1 MRILAVDDEP
11 LLLEVVQTSLRQLGY
26 VDVTLAHSGAEALAA
41 MDSADPPFDCF
52 VFDIQMPEMDGIA
65 LVAATREKAAYRRTP
80 ILMLTRVSER
90 ESIDAA
96 FAAGATDYINKPLDR
111 IDMKA
116 RMGMVERLV
125 AERQRVKA
133 ANAVAQGAEQHQPP
147 AFEIPL
153 FLEGIGGL
161 VEYLALENYVLT
173 LGRKQIFSTAALG
186 FHIENA
192 AAIYRRAQGPQFEY
206 MLGDVATVIFEV
218 MKAHNL
224 MFAHAGGGDFI
235 CLLPRVSEV
244 DHEEIEDE
252 ARLAL
257 ADFTG
262 LYEADGLPM
271 PRLRVGTPVRSN
283 IFSLT
288 RADQLL
294 TRAIALA
301 QKAGDTLPE
310 PAWKRAL
317 P

>member
-11 LLLEVVQTSLRQLGY
+11 LLLEVVQKSLRQLGY
-26 VDVTLAHSGAEALAA
+26 NDVTVAQSGAQALAA
-41 MDSADPPFDCF
+41 MDAADPPFDCF
-52 VFDIQMPEMDGIA
+52 IFDIQMPEMDGIA
-65 LVAATREKAAYRRTP
+65 LVTATREKAAYLRTP

-111 IDMKA
+111 IDLKA

-125 AERQRVKA
+125 AERNRAQ
-133 ANAVAQGAEQHQPP
+133 AVATTAQSAGQHRPA
-147 AFEIPL
+147 AFETPL
-153 FLEGIGGL
+153 FLEGIGGMI
-161 VEYLALENYVLT
+161 EYLALENYVLT

-186 FHIENA
+186 FHVENA

-235 CLLPRVSEV
+235 CLLPRVSEI
-244 DHEEIEDE
+244 DPETIEDE

-257 ADFTG
+257 SDFTG

-271 PRLRVGTPVRSN
+271 PRLRVGTPIRSN
-283 IFSLT
+283 VFSLT

-301 QKAGDTLPE
+301 QKAGEAMPE
-310 PAWKRAL
+310 PAWRRAL

>member
-11 LLLEVVQTSLRQLGY
+11 LLLEVVQTALRQLGHD
-26 VDVTLAHSGAEALAA
+26 DVTVAQSGAEALAA

-52 VFDIQMPEMDGIA
+52 VFDIQMPEMDGIT
-65 LVAATREKAAYRRTP
+65 LVAATRERAAYRRTP

-111 IDMKA
+111 IDLKA

-125 AERQRVKA
+125 AERNRASAVT
-133 ANAVAQGAEQHQPP
+133 AVAHAAGQHQPP
-147 AFEIPL
+147 AFETPL
-153 FLEGIGGL
+153 FLEGIGGMI
-161 VEYLALENYVLT
+161 EYLALENYVLT
-173 LGRKQIFSTAALG
+173 LGRKQMFSTAALG

-235 CLLPRVSEV
+235 CLLPRVAEI
-244 DHEEIEDE
+244 DPGAIEDE
-252 ARLAL
+252 ARIAL
-257 ADFTG
+257 ADFSG

-271 PRLRVGTPVRSN
+271 PRLRIGAPVRSN

-301 QKAGDTLPE
+301 QKAGDAMPE
-310 PAWKRAL
+310 PAWRRAL